1 MILLD
6 KEVVKMFGKIKK
18 LVINYWPLIL
28 IFGVYIFLHLYK
40 LSSIPYGMHI
50 DEVGM
55 AYDAFNISKNGIDR
69 YMNSF
74 PIYLI
79 NSGGGQSA
87 LYCYICVLLFKFLPL
102 SVLTIRIPAFIN
114 SLIIFIYG
122 SLIIKDIFK
131 SKKIVYLYAIM
142 ITIMPYFFMVTRF
155 GLDCNLMLG
164 MSIMFLYYLNKA
176 FVHSQ
181 IRNYI
186 IAGIIGG
193 ICLYTYALSY
203 IVFPLFIILMTLYL
217 LYIKKFRLKKF
228 LFLIIPMFIIAI
240 PLLFFQ
246 VVNIFKLGDIHF
258 LGISFNQLPGYRVNE
273 LSIINI
279 FKNIFPLFKS
289 ILFFDWITYN
299 TLPDFGTIYYI
310 SVLFFIIGLIIHIKD
325 FIKQMKNK
333 KFDNKSI
340 ILIWFISMVL
350 MGLLL
355 GGDGPNANKLNAIFF
370 VVVFYVVFGLL
381 KAKIK
386 KITIIL
392 LIMIYSYSFF
402 SFINFYYHKYNKYYY
417 NQFLFESSCKDALKN
432 LKLNKKINSRI
443 TYMDMQPIYYLW
455 EDRIYAK
462 RLKYT
467 IWHPNV
473 EKFHFLNYRFFL
485 PNKVNCL
492 ANYIIKKDN
501 EEYLQKLSNC
511 DLKKINYKD
520 YYLFYAD

>member
-1 MILLD
+1 M
-6 KEVVKMFGKIKK
+6 
-18 LVINYWPLIL
+18 
-28 IFGVYIFLHLYK
+28 IFLHLYK
-40 LSSIPYGMHI
+40 LSSIPYGMHS

-279 FKNIFPLFKS
+279 FLKIFFLYLRVFFSLIGLPIIHYL
-289 ILFFDWITYN
+289 ILE
-299 TLPDFGTIYYI
+299 L
-310 SVLFFIIGLIIHIKD
+310 FIIFL
-325 FIKQMKNK
+325 FY
-333 KFDNKSI
+333 S
-340 ILIWFISMVL
+340 
-350 MGLLL
+350 LLL
-355 GGDGPNANKLNAIFF
+355 A
-370 VVVFYVVFGLL
+370 
-381 KAKIK
+381 
-386 KITIIL
+386 
-392 LIMIYSYSFF
+392 
-402 SFINFYYHKYNKYYY
+402 
-417 NQFLFESSCKDALKN
+417 
-432 LKLNKKINSRI
+432 
-443 TYMDMQPIYYLW
+443 
-455 EDRIYAK
+455 
-462 RLKYT
+462 
-467 IWHPNV
+467 
-473 EKFHFLNYRFFL
+473 
-485 PNKVNCL
+485 
-492 ANYIIKKDN
+492 
-501 EEYLQKLSNC
+501 
-511 DLKKINYKD
+511 
-520 YYLFYAD
+520 